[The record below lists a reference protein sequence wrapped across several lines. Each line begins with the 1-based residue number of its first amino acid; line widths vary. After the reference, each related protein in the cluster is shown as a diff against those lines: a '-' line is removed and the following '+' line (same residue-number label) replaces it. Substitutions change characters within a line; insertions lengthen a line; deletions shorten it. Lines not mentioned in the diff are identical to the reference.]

1 MRLPGQPQLLKGRQ
15 RIHLRPVNAQVD
27 HRPRVIVHHLHRRR
41 VDRPGLAPGD
51 DPGAQPGQ
59 QPAGQLSGG
68 GLKGAHHRGDYPL
81 TGQHVTRRHAVIPR
95 QGAADP
101 EGELPA
107 EHRRVAVGVN
117 RRDLAIFAEAIL
129 RQGQVQGLLNA
140 GPRFERAEDLRPQ
153 RRQGYV
159 LTGDRADA
167 GQ

>member
-1 MRLPGQPQLLKGRQ
+1 M
-15 RIHLRPVNAQVD
+15 
-27 HRPRVIVHHLHRRR
+27 
-41 VDRPGLAPGD
+41 DRPGLAPGD
-51 DPGAQPGQ
+51 DPGAQSGQ
-59 QPAGQLSGG
+59 QPAGQLTGG
-68 GLKGAHHRGDYPL
+68 GLKGAHHRSDHPL
-81 TGQHVTRRHAVIPR
+81 TGQHVARRHAVIPR

-101 EGELPA
+101 EGEFPA

-129 RQGQVQGLLNA
+129 RQRLLQGLLNA